1 LPGSGRQYP
10 NYEIVGSPDQAPAW
24 SPYTRRMGFIIKVLV
39 GAAALWV
46 ADRLISGI
54 ELTGDIW
61 QILLIALV
69 FGIVNALLKPLVKIL
84 SIPFLIITLGLFAI
98 VINMLMLA
106 ITAGLME
113 NLTVDGFLAAFLG
126 SLVISIVTAVLN
138 FIIPDSSE

>member
-1 LPGSGRQYP
+1 
-10 NYEIVGSPDQAPAW
+10 
-24 SPYTRRMGFIIKVLV
+24 MGFIIKVLV

-69 FGIVNALLKPLVKIL
+69 FGIVNALLRPLVKIL

-113 NLTVDGFLAAFLG
+113 NLTVDGVLSAFLG
-126 SLVISIVTAVLN
+126 SLVISIVTAVLS
-138 FIIPDSSE
+138 FLIPDSND

>member
-1 LPGSGRQYP
+1 
-10 NYEIVGSPDQAPAW
+10 
-24 SPYTRRMGFIIKVLV
+24 
-39 GAAALWV
+39 
-46 ADRLISGI
+46 
-54 ELTGDIW
+54 
-61 QILLIALV
+61 
-69 FGIVNALLKPLVKIL
+69 VKIL